1 LPWPWIDEEKA
12 APWIEKRSRLRL
24 ADSQRAAIRL
34 ALMAKALVIAGG
46 PGVGKT
52 TIVDSILK
60 ILAAKACDCCS
71 APTGRAAMHL
81 KGYWVDH
88 SLLLSGSANFSRSGK
103 TRQDNDLVALRGA
116 SVCAGFDAKF
126 DRAWGS

>member
-1 LPWPWIDEEKA
+1 
-12 APWIEKRSRLRL
+12 
-24 ADSQRAAIRL
+24 
-34 ALMAKALVIAGG
+34 MAKALVITGG

-60 ILAAKACDCCS
+60 ILAAKGVRLLLC

-88 SLLLSGSANFSRSGK
+88 GLLRTGSANFSRSGE
-103 TRQDNDLVALRGA
+103 TRQDNDLMALQGA
-116 SVCAGFDAKF
+116 SVCARFDAKVRRGLGELRSRPRES
-126 DRAWGS
+126 DL